1 MHTRVIC
8 KIYVLLVPLGV
19 YLVLMYRMLGSTC
32 QVSLSRL
39 TNKKILYIPTE
50 TKIRNTMQLRFQNDT
65 EHLETL
71 IADIKHLEY
80 QRKSI
85 EAVLNPK
92 ISDDEF
98 MKKRAHKH
106 EANETGQDIGQLF
119 QNKNKTSIP
128 FRNHMFN
135 CTNIHMIELE
145 SKIGH
150 GVSKQTFK
158 GNYKGLPV
166 AVKMVTR
173 NQKDV
178 RTCINALNVSD
189 HNNAEQMSRCF
200 VFPTMKLMKEILL
213 LEQLDHPGFVPL
225 LGYCVRSEE
234 SDTRDLSE
242 RGVVSVF
249 ELGRPFPPYKL
260 QQLPWR
266 DRIGHAI
273 ELAEFLY
280 FLETSPLGSLR
291 IRDFKSAH
299 FLMVKSR
306 LAMIDLDDIDN
317 LEPSCDR
324 YISNNSNIQ
333 TAKPDCE
340 FDLPCTK
347 GVCIGFNAKQNM
359 KFMNEIYFSR
369 LLYSTDF
376 PESIIDEVVLL
387 SVDIDSYTTTA
398 LKISDRLK
406 YLLEKA
412 SE

>member
-1 MHTRVIC
+1 
-8 KIYVLLVPLGV
+8 
-19 YLVLMYRMLGSTC
+19 MLDSTC
-32 QVSLSRL
+32 QISRSRL
-39 TNKKILYIPTE
+39 TNKNILYIPTE
-50 TKIRNTMQLRFQNDT
+50 TKIRNTMQLRFQNET
-65 EHLETL
+65 EHLERL
-71 IADIKHLEY
+71 IADIQHLEY

-92 ISDDEF
+92 IFDDEF
-98 MKKRAHKH
+98 MKKRADIHG
-106 EANETGQDIGQLF
+106 ANETGQDFDQLF
-119 QNKNKTSIP
+119 QNKNKTNIP
-128 FRNHMFN
+128 FRNHMFT

-178 RTCINALNVSD
+178 RTCINAINVSD
-189 HNNAEQMSRCF
+189 HNSAEQRSRCF

-213 LEQLDHPGFVPL
+213 LEQLDHPGFVQL
-225 LGYCVRSEE
+225 LGYCIRNEE

-260 QQLPWR
+260 QLLPWQE
-266 DRIGHAI
+266 RISHAI

-280 FLETSPLGSLR
+280 FLDKSPLGSLR

-306 LAMIDLDDIDN
+306 LAMIDLDDVDN

-324 YISNNSNIQ
+324 YISSNSISNNSNIQ
-333 TAKPDCE
+333 SAKPDCE

-347 GVCIGFNAKQNM
+347 GMCIGFNAKQNM

-369 LLYSTDF
+369 LLYPTEF
-376 PESIIDEVVLL
+376 PKSIIDEVVLL
-387 SVDIDSYTTTA
+387 SVDVDSYTTTA

>member
-8 KIYVLLVPLGV
+8 KIYVLLVPFGV
-19 YLVLMYRMLGSTC
+19 YLVLMYRMLDSAC
-32 QVSLSRL
+32 HISRSRL
-39 TNKKILYIPTE
+39 TNKNTLYIPTE

-71 IADIKHLEY
+71 IADIQHLEY

-92 ISDDEF
+92 ISDGEF
-98 MKKRAHKH
+98 MKKRVGIHG
-106 EANETGQDIGQLF
+106 ANETGQDIGQLF
-119 QNKNKTSIP
+119 QNKNKTNIP

-135 CTNIHMIELE
+135 CTNIHMIEIE

-178 RTCINALNVSD
+178 RTCINAINVSD
-189 HNNAEQMSRCF
+189 HNSAEQRSRCF

-242 RGVVSVF
+242 RGVISVF
-249 ELGRPFPPYKL
+249 ELRT
-260 QQLPWR
+260 
-266 DRIGHAI
+266 AI
-273 ELAEFLY
+273 PTL
-280 FLETSPLGSLR
+280 
-291 IRDFKSAH
+291 
-299 FLMVKSR
+299 
-306 LAMIDLDDIDN
+306 
-317 LEPSCDR
+317 
-324 YISNNSNIQ
+324 
-333 TAKPDCE
+333 
-340 FDLPCTK
+340 
-347 GVCIGFNAKQNM
+347 
-359 KFMNEIYFSR
+359 
-369 LLYSTDF
+369 
-376 PESIIDEVVLL
+376 
-387 SVDIDSYTTTA
+387 
-398 LKISDRLK
+398 
-406 YLLEKA
+406 
-412 SE
+412 